1 MGTGFLVLLLASVS
15 QGQARSSANDD
26 VSFANSSVVLNGN
39 NLIDKLVH
47 RADHPWPSMW
57 LPQHGFADDTVLG
70 KASHVAT
77 FTGTIPAIPCPRYG
91 CHNIADIP
99 SKSTAYARSA
109 TPYPIAPHM
118 RSTAQSSALQR
129 RCEVSTAARICDDIL
144 EPIEGLHGAQIKIK
158 RCEAANLAT
167 TGSTIELLFHVEGV
181 RGNLPVFDDKETC
194 MQLHWGV
201 ISQSG
206 SWEVPQSPPPN
217 ALPTSDGLAMR
228 TKLSVDDRAVLKFP
242 CDLAPS
248 KIGVVLLV
256 KSKGSSQWLKA
267 HGGADFIIN
276 VADALK
282 LWQWQSNVPRAA
294 PALPKVGGSQ
304 TSHLCSIEKAAP
316 GEVTKLADLD
326 EFMIAQQC
334 DPDRIMVIMYY
345 AAWCQTCKV
354 TKHHVMRFAKQIPE
368 VRFFEMDYGSN
379 KDLCQSLGI
388 TKLPFMEMYAH
399 GQGKLDSFVCMPR
412 HLERLKLRLDY
423 ERKRMSGDVPK
434 VIPR

>member
-1 MGTGFLVLLLASVS
+1 MTHNHVCAVSTILLLTCILQEQLEAS
-15 QGQARSSANDD
+15 AADYKT
-26 VSFANSSVVLNGN
+26 
-39 NLIDKLVH
+39 DKLVDKLIN
-47 RADHPWPSMW
+47 RADQSSLDLPHPSQSGPDATM
-57 LPQHGFADDTVLG
+57 LG
-70 KASHVAT
+70 KVAHAVT
-77 FTGTIPAIPCPRYG
+77 LSRTSSAIPCTRYG
-91 CHNIADIP
+91 CHSTSNIL
-99 SKSTAYARSA
+99 SQSTARLSTPWMSPHGRSA
-109 TPYPIAPHM
+109 SYNT
-118 RSTAQSSALQR
+118 
-129 RCEVSTAARICDDIL
+129 RCRPPMAGKKCDDIF
-144 EPIEGLHGAQIKIK
+144 EPIDGLYGAQMKIK
-158 RCEAANLAT
+158 RCEAANLAGA
-167 TGSTIELLFHVEGV
+167 GSMIEVLFHVEGV
-181 RGNLPVFDDKETC
+181 RGNLPLLNDKEIS
-194 MQLHWGV
+194 MQLHWGA
-201 ISQSG
+201 IGQSG

-228 TKLSVDDRAVLKFP
+228 TTLSLDNRAVLKFP

-248 KIGVVLLV
+248 KIGLVLLV
-256 KSKGSSQWLKA
+256 QTKGTRQWLKA
-267 HGGADFIIN
+267 NGGSDFVVN

>member
-1 MGTGFLVLLLASVS
+1 MGTALIVLLLASAL
-15 QGQARSSANDD
+15 QGEARVSANGDLKGD
-26 VSFANSSVVLNGN
+26 
-39 NLIDKLVH
+39 NLVDKLVH
-47 RADHPWPSMW
+47 RASRPRSSHRR
-57 LPQHGFADDTVLG
+57 ADNTVLG
-70 KASHVAT
+70 KASHIAT
-77 FTGTIPAIPCPRYG
+77 LTGTNLASPCTRYG
-91 CHNIADIP
+91 CHAVSNIQ
-99 SKSTAYARSA
+99 SKSTAYVRSA
-109 TPYPIAPHM
+109 TPYPMAPHS
-118 RSTAQSSALQR
+118 RSMEYSSALR
-129 RCEVSTAARICDDIL
+129 RNCNVQIAARTCDDVL
-144 EPIEGLHGAQIKIK
+144 EPIEGVYGAQIKVK
-158 RCEAANLAT
+158 RCQAADFAT
-167 TGSTIELLFHVEGV
+167 SGSTIELLFHVEGV
-181 RGNLPVFDDKETC
+181 RGNLPLLDDKEMS
-194 MQLHWGV
+194 MQLHWGA
-201 ISQSG
+201 IGQSG

-228 TKLSVDDRAVLKFP
+228 TTLSLDNRAVLKFP

-248 KIGVVLLV
+248 KIGLVLLV
-256 KSKGSSQWLKA
+256 QTKGTRQWLKA
-267 HGGADFIIN
+267 NGGSDFVVN